1 MRITILVTICLSLQY
16 FSLLQA
22 QDHKCDSID
31 FCVLVQKVEA
41 NYAGFPTKVND
52 VTKNDYDSLKSKLYN
67 SVINNG
73 RHGYDAAA
81 EYVAWFNDRHLF
93 VGALSQKYLKP
104 GINYDSINY
113 APKFVSRSIDNNTF
127 LIRIPSFNYDE
138 VNVQSIKNA
147 VNEYKMSGNDNLI
160 IDIRGNGG
168 GLDYTYTPLYELIY
182 NQPFNLMGVEFRA
195 SSDVA
200 SLLRD
205 AYKAQNG
212 NPVWALALA
221 DSIDTG
227 QYEFIPVPMSN
238 EPITLDSICQLPK
251 RVAVIIDNNVA
262 SAAEQ
267 FLILAK
273 SCSNRVTIYGKDN
286 TLGAVDYSNLMPF
299 DLPCSSISCY
309 IPTSRTIGI
318 GLANHGIDGV
328 GIAPDVTITLPYP
341 NEITDNLD
349 SWIFWVKNRMDE

>member
-1 MRITILVTICLSLQY
+1 MKMKTLIIICLSLQY

-22 QDHKCDSID
+22 QDHVCDSID
-31 FCVLVQKVEA
+31 FCAIVQKVEA

-52 VTKNDYDSLKSKLYN
+52 VTKNDYDSLKSNLYN
-67 SVINNG
+67 SVIKNG

-81 EYVAWFNDRHLF
+81 EYVAWFEDRHLF
-93 VGALSQKYLKP
+93 VGALSQKYMKP
-104 GINYDSINY
+104 SINYDSINY
-113 APKFVSRSIDNNTF
+113 APKFLACSLDSNTF
-127 LIRIPSFNYDE
+127 FIRIPSFNYDE
-138 VNVQSIKNA
+138 VNTQSIKNA
-147 VNEYKMSGNDNLI
+147 VNEYKKSGNDNLI

-182 NQPFNLMGVEFRA
+182 NQPFNLKGVEFRA

-200 SLLRD
+200 SLLRN
-205 AYKAQNG
+205 AYKTQNG
-212 NPVWALALA
+212 NPIWANTLA

-227 QYEFIPVPMSN
+227 QYEFISVPMSN
-238 EPITLDSICQLPK
+238 EPITLDSICPLPK
-251 RVAVIIDNNVA
+251 KVAVIIDNKVA

-273 SCSNRVTIYGKDN
+273 ACSNRVTFYGKDN

-318 GLANHGIDGV
+318 GLTNHGIDGV
-328 GIAPDVTITLPYP
+328 GIAPDVRITLPYP
-341 NEITDNLD
+341 DEITDNID
-349 SWIFWVKNRMDE
+349 SWVFWIKNHMDE